1 MIHLSRSQQKSVA
14 HKLSNSRLLLRGTRP
29 AGFEYCIRCYTLILQ
44 LKKSVFVLH
53 TGKYSQYGLSVKKT
67 GRNEIA
73 GAGATKEGCSRA
85 MISGCLDA

>member
-1 MIHLSRSQQKSVA
+1 MIHLSRSQQQSVA
-14 HKLSNSRLLLRGTRP
+14 HKLSDSRLLVRGMRP
-29 AGFEYCIRCYTLILQ
+29 ACFEYCIRCYTLILQ

-73 GAGATKEGCSRA
+73 GVGSTKEGCPRA